1 MQFCIGTTRK
11 ASCSVEL
18 GEISVELEHRR
29 PFLPCP
35 VWLLASSHS
44 SSFSGRAEQD
54 SLVSVRHT
62 AADPLIGK
70 VRCSC
75 SRVAAELPGKLR
87 KNGVRGASSG
97 GAARHGWQEHR
108 HRAQACKFCARVMS
122 CLSRRRFQLAIE
134 QRSSSAR
141 RGHECVRLH
150 RNRRGLARAM
160 VGSLSPPNRANRC
173 LKRKTPVATRLILAA
188 QPGSDEREEP
198 VGGRYFIYR
207 PPWGSPSCHSAARRG
222 GAELW
227 PPSLACSHAARRRIA
242 SCCRH
247 TARAPGVA

>member
-1 MQFCIGTTRK
+1 MNKIVFVQFCIGTTRK

-87 KNGVRGASSG
+87 KNG
-97 GAARHGWQEHR
+97 WQEHR

-173 LKRKTPVATRLILAA
+173 LTKEDACSDAPNLGRATRIGRTRGA
-188 QPGSDEREEP
+188 P
-198 VGGRYFIYR
+198 VWTVFQI
-207 PPWGSPSCHSAARRG
+207 PST
-222 GAELW
+222 
-227 PPSLACSHAARRRIA
+227 P
-242 SCCRH
+242 
-247 TARAPGVA
+247 